1 MTKDLDIFQD
11 QPTQMVKSNR
21 DDGFSHT
28 ISGNSS
34 TSKRISIRNNLFR
47 LIINGEEISKSNQR
61 HLDVVII
68 NASPS
73 VHRMFYPEAYR
84 PGAKLSPPS
93 CWSSDAQV
101 PDQEVVEPQHKD
113 CSSCPQNIKGSG
125 PNNTKACRFS
135 RRIAVVMADNLEGDI
150 YQLTLPAQSI
160 FGTGDDTGKPLNKYA
175 DYVKANKEAVGSVV
189 TRMSFDEN
197 SSSTKVKFSPVSRLS
212 DEEFEVSKSQGA
224 TEDAQR
230 AITLTVVKKEPE
242 VNEKDIPEAFRLTE
256 EQKAKT
262 QQEEVVEEPTKKKT
276 SRKKKVKTEAVQQ
289 DLFKQEPPEEQPL
302 QDADNV
308 SLDDLVSDW
317 EDKEDE

>member
-1 MTKDLDIFQD
+1 MTSEIDVFKDK
-11 QPTQMVKSNR
+11 PTEMVKSNR
-21 DDGFSHT
+21 EDGFSHNIT
-28 ISGNSS
+28 GSSS

-61 HLDVVII
+61 HLDVVIV

-84 PGAKLSPPS
+84 PGTKLSPPS

-101 PDQEVVEPQHKD
+101 PDKDVLEPQHKD
-113 CSSCPQNIKGSG
+113 CSECPQNIKGSG

-135 RRIAVVMADNLEGDI
+135 RRIAVVMADNLEGDV

-212 DEEFEVSKSQGA
+212 DEEFEISKGQGA

-230 AITLTVVKKEPE
+230 AITLTVVKREPE
-242 VNEKDIPEAFRLTE
+242 VDEKDLPKAFRLTE
-256 EQKAKT
+256 KDESDEIEAEKKEA
-262 QQEEVVEEPTKKKT
+262 VAEPVKKKT
-276 SRKKKVKTEAVQQ
+276 SRKKKTKTETSQGDMFKESEDKPVQ
-289 DLFKQEPPEEQPL
+289 DTG
-302 QDADNV
+302 DV

-317 EDKEDE
+317 E

>member
-1 MTKDLDIFQD
+1 MATEIDIFQN
-11 QPTQMVKSNR
+11 QPTQMTKNNR

-28 ISGNSS
+28 ISGSSS

-68 NASPS
+68 NASPT

-93 CWSSDAQV
+93 CWSSDAQLPDTDV
-101 PDQEVVEPQHKD
+101 PEPQHKD

-150 YQLTLPAQSI
+150 YQMTLPAQSI

-212 DEEFEVSKSQGA
+212 DEEFEISKGQGA
-224 TEDAQR
+224 TDDAKR
-230 AITLTVVKKEPE
+230 AITLTVVKREPE
-242 VNEKDIPEAFRLTE
+242 VNEKDLPEAFRI
-256 EQKAKT
+256 T
-262 QQEEVVEEPTKKKT
+262 QQDESDVIEAEKKETITEPVKKKT
-276 SRKKKVKTEAVQQ
+276 SRKKKTKTEPVQQ
-289 DLFKQEPPEEQPL
+289 DLFKKEPPEEQPV
-302 QDADNV
+302 QDTGDV

-317 EDKEDE
+317 EN

>member
-1 MTKDLDIFQD
+1 MTQDLDVFQNK
-11 QPTQMVKSNR
+11 PTQMVKSNR
-21 DDGFSHT
+21 EDGFSHT
-28 ISGNSS
+28 ISGSSS

-61 HLDVVII
+61 HLDVVIV

-73 VHRMFYPEAYR
+73 VHRMFYAEAYR

-93 CWSSDAQV
+93 CWSSNAQV
-101 PDQEVVEPQHKD
+101 PDKDVLEPQHKD
-113 CSSCPQNIKGSG
+113 CSDCPQNIKGSG

-150 YQLTLPAQSI
+150 YQMTLPAQSI

-197 SSSTKVKFSPVSRLS
+197 SSSTKVKFWPFARLT
-212 DEEFEVSKSQGA
+212 DEEFEISKSQGA

-230 AITLTVVKKEPE
+230 AITLTVAKKEPE
-242 VNEKDIPEAFRLTE
+242 VDEKDLPEAFRLT
-256 EQKAKT
+256 QKDESDEIEAEKKET
-262 QQEEVVEEPTKKKT
+262 ITEPVKKKT
-276 SRKKKVKTEAVQQ
+276 SRKNKTKTEPVQQ
-289 DLFKQEPPEEQPL
+289 DLFKKEQTEEPV
-302 QDADNV
+302 QDTGKA
-308 SLDDLVSDW
+308 SLDDLVADW
-317 EDKEDE
+317 E

>member
-1 MTKDLDIFQD
+1 MTKELDVFQNK
-11 QPTQMVKSNR
+11 PTEMVKSNR

-101 PDQEVVEPQHKD
+101 PDTDVLEPQHKD
-113 CSSCPQNIKGSG
+113 CSGCPQNIKGSG

-150 YQLTLPAQSI
+150 YQMTLPAQSI

-197 SSSTKVKFSPVSRLS
+197 SSSTKVKFLPMSRLS
-212 DEEFEVSKSQGA
+212 DEEFEISKGQGA
-224 TEDAQR
+224 TDDAKR
-230 AITLTVVKKEPE
+230 AITLTVVKREPE
-242 VNEKDIPEAFRLTE
+242 VDEKDLPKAFRLAE
-256 EQKAKT
+256 EQKAKPE
-262 QQEEVVEEPTKKKT
+262 QEEVIEEPVKKKT

-289 DLFKQEPPEEQPL
+289 DLFKQEPPEEQPP
-302 QDADNV
+302 QDTDNI

>member
-1 MTKDLDIFQD
+1 MTQDLDVFQN

-28 ISGNSS
+28 ISGSSS

-61 HLDVVII
+61 HLDVVIV

-73 VHRMFYPEAYR
+73 VHRMFYAEAYR

-101 PDQEVVEPQHKD
+101 PDKDVPEAQHAD
-113 CSSCPQNIKGSG
+113 CSGCPQNIKGSG

-150 YQLTLPAQSI
+150 YQMTLPAQSI

-175 DYVKANKEAVGSVV
+175 DYVKANGEAVGSVV

-197 SSSTKVKFSPVSRLS
+197 SSSTKVKFWPLSRLT
-212 DEEFEVSKSQGA
+212 DEEFEISKGQGA

-242 VNEKDIPEAFRLTE
+242 VDEKDIPEAFRLTD
-256 EQKAKT
+256 EQKAKAAEPK
-262 QQEEVVEEPTKKKT
+262 EEVVEEPVKKKT
-276 SRKKKVKTEAVQQ
+276 SRKKKTKTEPVQQ
-289 DLFKQEPPEEQPL
+289 DLFDKEKTEEPV
-302 QDADNV
+302 QDTGNV

-317 EDKEDE
+317 E

>member
-1 MTKDLDIFQD
+1 MTNEIDVFQN
-11 QPTQMVKSNR
+11 QPTEMVKSNR
-21 DDGFSHT
+21 EDGFSHNIT
-28 ISGNSS
+28 GSSS

-61 HLDVVII
+61 HLDVVIV

-101 PDQEVVEPQHKD
+101 PDQEVVESQHKD

-276 SRKKKVKTEAVQQ
+276 SRKKKVKTEAVQKDMFKESEDKPVQ
-289 DLFKQEPPEEQPL
+289 DTG
-302 QDADNV
+302 DV

-317 EDKEDE
+317 E